1 MRTLAGRLC
10 ADDIPIQGVQV
21 FFFFSNEG
29 DPSEPV
35 HIHVRKGESVAK
47 FWLEPEIAVA
57 ESYGM
62 KSSDLTM
69 LTRVVREKTDV
80 IREAW
85 HEYFA

>member
-1 MRTLAGRLC
+1 MPTIFRYKGFR
-10 ADDIPIQGVQV
+10 

-29 DPSEPV
+29 EPSEPV
-35 HIHVRKGESVAK
+35 HIHVRKGESIAK

-57 ESYGM
+57 ESYRM

-69 LTRVVREKTDV
+69 LSKVVTERADE

-85 HEYFA
+85 NEYFA